1 MANNFEFY
9 TGLTGY
15 HVYSNTVS
23 WKPYVGQKIAFKSEN
38 YNLYDKFVVAG
49 KVTMKVKIGLIVV
62 GHIPRELSRYIW
74 FSIEEG
80 AKFEAEVHPVVSP
93 LVQGDWRFQ

>member
-38 YNLYDKFVVAG
+38 YNPYDKFVVAG